1 MARGDILLTA
11 FTAILLLCQAGA
23 EVIAPRA
30 SFSCS
35 RNPDELVVSVTD
47 SEDVTIRAVYVQG
60 KRSIENCVAKEG
72 NGSIYNPHKLVLNAS
87 FQNECGIMGDGMP
100 ETPYTVTV
108 LAVRSPKIE
117 TSHDYAF
124 LLSCETVT
132 TTQTVMRE
140 GMSIQRLQYIQE
152 AANKISEQVK
162 MDLVDMTVNASGLPF
177 DEPVISC
184 VMGRPVAI
192 RITLTPSGNA
202 KGIHPISCVIAPSIS
217 KRSYLQLLQ
226 NSCPVT
232 DNPPA
237 AVLVTGFSQHHTD
250 PTLDGAIIQ
259 SGTFECFRFPD
270 VNTLHIECEVDF
282 CPDAENLKCTHAPD
296 CPFEAAVSRRR
307 RSATNYTDHSTIGAT
322 ILVQTLPEVLHSG
335 KSDSGAIESSIR
347 SCIQNIG
354 FMVLLVILVVLC
366 VVSVCVTAVF
376 CWRAWRYSITDQ
388 SNLERRKK
396 LEREGIA
403 NIAF

>member
-1 MARGDILLTA
+1 MTSTYLSWSNHRWRQQPEVDRLQRHRFVQPHSGRLPSLSPWQIGDLHYQIDRGEKERATKNLFNAKAGLPLWLLRERELTHIRAPEGHELYSHSLSGHNNPKFFINSGRELPQLSPYRNSSFRTLESQKALLKHKYVSQERRRMAMMWTSRATEVDVGTA
-11 FTAILLLCQAGA
+11 CKLCQAGA

-140 GMSIQRLQYIQE
+140 GMSIQKLQYIQE

-192 RITLTPSGNA
+192 RITLTPSG
-202 KGIHPISCVIAPSIS
+202 S
-217 KRSYLQLLQ
+217 RY
-226 NSCPVT
+226 
-232 DNPPA
+232 
-237 AVLVTGFSQHHTD
+237 
-250 PTLDGAIIQ
+250 IIMLY
-259 SGTFECFRFPD
+259 G
-270 VNTLHIECEVDF
+270 
-282 CPDAENLKCTHAPD
+282 
-296 CPFEAAVSRRR
+296 
-307 RSATNYTDHSTIGAT
+307 
-322 ILVQTLPEVLHSG
+322 
-335 KSDSGAIESSIR
+335 
-347 SCIQNIG
+347 
-354 FMVLLVILVVLC
+354 
-366 VVSVCVTAVF
+366 
-376 CWRAWRYSITDQ
+376 
-388 SNLERRKK
+388 
-396 LEREGIA
+396 
-403 NIAF
+403 